1 MFVLGVYHQVLDYY
15 QKGNVMPKNSRLTF
29 GLICLS
35 LTACNDDLI
44 DFKGEQHVRVYQ
56 DDQAISC
63 ADTGAISVKTH
74 GKLLIDE
81 DIELH
86 CSQKGHDGM
95 AYTESCGSETGSI
108 NIFTIHDKDLG
119 TAESLGF
126 SRLSTLPDAQFDE
139 ICEYKVISD
148 AKKYALISQLNDQST
163 LWQANKTDHYQ
174 FQFNVSY
181 SDCPTFAPT
190 PNVTINVVD
199 DEINTIYDID
209 SEIFLT
215 NLTDYITI
223 DELYSELELQLKL
236 TPLEAGLSA
245 AEPHTLPVFG
255 TSGLPEH
262 YFIDSGG
269 EECDAANYV
278 LSNLEFL

>member
-1 MFVLGVYHQVLDYY
+1 MG
-15 QKGNVMPKNSRLTF
+15 MNSKLAL

-35 LTACNDDLI
+35 LTACNDDLF
-44 DFKGEQHVRVYQ
+44 DYKGEQHVRVYQ

-95 AYTESCGSETGSI
+95 AYTQSCGSETGTI
-108 NIFTIHDKDLG
+108 NIFTIHDKDLD

-126 SRLSTLPDAQFDE
+126 SRLSTLPDAQFDAQ
-139 ICEYKVISD
+139 CEYKVISD
-148 AKKYALISQLNDQST
+148 SKKYALISQLNDQSAI
-163 LWQANKTDHYQ
+163 WQANKTDNYQ

-190 PNVTINVVD
+190 PIVTINVIN
-199 DEINTIYDID
+199 DEINTVYDI
-209 SEIFLT
+209 ENETFLT
-215 NLTDYITI
+215 NITDYKTI
-223 DELYSELELQLKL
+223 DQLYSELDLQLKL

-245 AEPHTLPVFG
+245 AEPHKSPIFG
-255 TSGLPEH
+255 ATGLPEE
-262 YFIDSGG
+262 YFINAGG
-269 EECDAANYV
+269 EECDAANYAM
-278 LSNLEFL
+278 SDLEFL